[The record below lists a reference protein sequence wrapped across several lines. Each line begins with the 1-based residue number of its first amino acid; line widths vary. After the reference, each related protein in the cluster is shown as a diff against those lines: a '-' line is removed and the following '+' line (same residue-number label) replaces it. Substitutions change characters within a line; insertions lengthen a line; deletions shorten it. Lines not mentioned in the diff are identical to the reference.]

1 MTMSA
6 RFRRDVD
13 ALEEVFA
20 LVEAF
25 FSRENLAPALRY
37 PVDLALEEVFTNFVK
52 YNAGAPSEIGVSLR
66 RDPGEIVVSI
76 TDIEG
81 KPFDPTRVPP
91 PDLTAPLDE
100 RRPGGLGLHLTRK
113 FMDRVEYDRR
123 DSGSTVTLYKKVE

>member
-20 LVEAF
+20 LVETF

-37 PVDLALEEVFTNFVK
+37 PVDLALEEIFTNFVK

-66 RDPGEIVVSI
+66 RDPEEIVVSV
-76 TDIEG
+76 TDFEG
-81 KPFDPTRVPP
+81 EPFDPTRLPS
-91 PDLTAPLDE
+91 PDVTAPLEE
-100 RRPGGLGLHLTRK
+100 RTPGGLGIHLVRQ
-113 FMDRVEYDRR
+113 FMDRVEYDLRG
-123 DSGSTVTLYKKVE
+123 SGSTVTLYKRVD